1 MRIGSDM
8 LPNMNAKTLLRLGT
22 LCSAPIL
29 LTLGCGPKDSY
40 LKTEVGPHGQIVSQK
55 RVQLSPE
62 QQASRNEAFGY
73 GAPTEP
79 TLVELEAMWPKLTT
93 EQRASLL
100 ETAKQMSTPK

>member
-8 LPNMNAKTLLRLGT
+8 LPHMNAKTLVRLAT
-22 LCSAPIL
+22 LCSAPIV

-40 LKTEVGPHGQIVSQK
+40 LKTEVGPHGQIISQK
-55 RVQLSPE
+55 RVELTPE

-79 TLVELEAMWPKLTT
+79 TLVELEAMWPKLSNDQRTT
-93 EQRASLL
+93 LL
-100 ETAKQMSTPK
+100 QTAKQMT